1 MSLKRYTTTLLT
13 SLFATAC
20 LLTLSAAA
28 HADEPRT
35 LRWDDL
41 KPEGWTPPPVR
52 SQAYYEANP
61 EAQVQ
66 TNLDAPIVESLDGER
81 IKIPG
86 YVVQLEG
93 DDRRVTEFLL
103 VPYFGACIHVP
114 PPPPNQIIHVKFPEG
129 VPYAVTYDAVW
140 VSGEISVAR
149 SESDIAVTG
158 YIIEASEVISYF

>member
-1 MSLKRYTTTLLT
+1 MK
-13 SLFATAC
+13 
-20 LLTLSAAA
+20 TLSLLALMLSTPLWLMANA
-28 HADEPRT
+28 VANDART
-35 LRWDDL
+35 LKWDDL
-41 KPEGWTPPPVR
+41 KPEDWRPPAVR
-52 SQAYYEANP
+52 SQAYYEQNP
-61 EAQVQ
+61 DAQVQ
-66 TNLDAPIVESLDGER
+66 TNLDAPVIEALDGEN

-114 PPPPNQIIHVKFPEG
+114 PPPPNQIIHVKFPQG

-140 VSGEISVAR
+140 VTGTINVDR

-158 YIIEASEVISYF
+158 YTIDATEVISYF

>member
-1 MSLKRYTTTLLT
+1 MKHQNSVAMAM
-13 SLFATAC
+13 FAAC
-20 LLTLSAAA
+20 LLLPVSPSVSAE
-28 HADEPRT
+28 EPRT
-35 LRWDDL
+35 LRWNDL
-41 KPEGWTPPPVR
+41 MPEGWRPPAVR

-66 TNLDAPIVESLDGER
+66 TNLDAPVIEALDGQHV
-81 IKIPG
+81 KIPG

-140 VSGEISVAR
+140 VSGDISVSR

-158 YIIEASEVISYF
+158 YVIEASEVISYF

>member
-1 MSLKRYTTTLLT
+1 MKTRYLL
-13 SLFATAC
+13 SIIFLAPLIVAA
-20 LLTLSAAA
+20 SAVAS
-28 HADEPRT
+28 DVRT
-35 LRWDDL
+35 LQWNDL
-41 KPEGWTPPPVR
+41 KPEDWRPPAVR
-52 SQAYYEANP
+52 SQAYYEQNP

-66 TNLDAPIVESLDGER
+66 TNLDAPVIEALDGELV
-81 IKIPG
+81 KIPG

-140 VSGEISVAR
+140 VSGTIKVDR

-158 YIIEASEVISYF
+158 YVIEANEVTSYF

>member
-1 MSLKRYTTTLLT
+1 MMLKLVPYVTTAML
-13 SLFATAC
+13 
-20 LLTLSAAA
+20 LSAFLGSVAVAA
-28 HADEPRT
+28 EAET
-35 LRWDDL
+35 IQWNDL
-41 KPEGWTPPPVR
+41 KPADWTPPPVR
-52 SQAYYEANP
+52 SQAYYESNP

-66 TNLDAPIVESLDGER
+66 TNLDAPVIEELDSKNVR
-81 IKIPG
+81 IPG

-140 VSGEISVAR
+140 VSGTILVNR

-158 YIIEASEVISYF
+158 YQIEATEVVSYF

>member
-1 MSLKRYTTTLLT
+1 MKASHLLYLVLCWPLLMAT
-13 SLFATAC
+13 SSFANDA
-20 LLTLSAAA
+20 
-28 HADEPRT
+28 RT
-35 LRWDDL
+35 IQWDDL
-41 KPEGWTPPPVR
+41 KPADWRPPAVR
-52 SQAYYEANP
+52 SQTYYEQNP

-66 TNLDAPIVESLDGER
+66 TNLDAPVIEALDGDVV
-81 IKIPG
+81 KIPG

-140 VSGEISVAR
+140 VTGTIKVDR

-158 YIIEASEVISYF
+158 YVIEATDVVSYF